1 MALNELLDSMTLGE
15 VEFFET
21 YTGEGIG
28 EVYDNGHIGKG
39 TIALYTVLQQR
50 INPDFK
56 IEDAKKVNTLE
67 AHKAIEDYTDPK
79 VTPEA

>member
-1 MALNELLDSMTLGE
+1 MALNEFLDSMTLGE
-15 VEFFET
+15 VEFYED

-50 INPDFK
+50 TNPDFK
-56 IEDAKKVNTLE
+56 LEDAKKVNTLE
-67 AHKAIEDYTDPK
+67 AHAAIEGFTNPK